1 MLRALKYFCISR
13 KILLYFALTVVT
25 SGAPGYA
32 LPPFQGGKGQGS
44 GGDIQAQ
51 RNQQYDQQQQVQQ
64 QQQALDDLIL
74 RQRSED
80 LDDLQFRIWQLDA
93 ERIRLK
99 EALRENFRRHY
110 AVIRRDADELVQ
122 LAASLQS
129 GLESNEDPAVV
140 RDMLTQAARM
150 QKLAHEVRSSMGGGR
165 VPKAKPL
172 AASAPGM
179 AGASDADGKQ
189 LLLANVNSAKTAAGL
204 LKSSVEEYLASD
216 NEQAV
221 SVSALQKTA
230 NKDHFDP
237 NSLAI
242 LRSSL
247 QLEQYA
253 RKIRSELHA
262 LNTVR

>member
-1 MLRALKYFCISR
+1 LITAI
-13 KILLYFALTVVT
+13 A
-25 SGAPGYA
+25 SGVPGYS
-32 LPPFQGGKGQGS
+32 LPAPFQGGKGQDS
-44 GGDIQAQ
+44 SGDIQAQ
-51 RNQQYDQQQQVQQ
+51 RNQQYDQQQQQQQ
-64 QQQALDDLIL
+64 QQQALDDLML

-80 LDDLQFRIWQLDA
+80 LDQLQFRIWQLDA

-122 LAASLQS
+122 LASSLQTS
-129 GLESNEDPAVV
+129 LETNEDPAVA
-140 RDMLTQAARM
+140 RDMMTKAARM

-179 AGASDADGKQ
+179 AGAGDADSKQ
-189 LLLANVNSAKTAAGL
+189 PLVTNVSSAKAAAAL

-221 SVSALQKTA
+221 SVSALLRTA
-230 NKDHFDP
+230 NKDRFDP

-242 LRSSL
+242 LKSSL

-253 RKIRSELHA
+253 RKIRSELRE
-262 LNTVR
+262 LNAVR